1 METVLLVI
9 HVILALTLVGVI
21 LLQRSE
27 GGGLGMGGGGAA
39 TGGGL
44 ISTRA
49 AADLL
54 TRMTAVLAGC
64 FMMTSITLAIMAKS
78 RDSALAVLDAPAV
91 EDMVDEV
98 PAEPELPAVP
108 LFE

>member
-1 METVLLVI
+1 METVILVI
-9 HVILALTLVGVI
+9 HIILALSLVGVV

-27 GGGLGMGGGGAA
+27 GGGLGMGGGSA

-44 ISTRA
+44 ISTRG

-64 FMMTSITLAIMAKS
+64 FMLTSIALAILAKN
-78 RDSALAVLDAPAV
+78 RNDALAVLDAPLIEEV
-91 EDMVDEV
+91 EQETPV
-98 PAEPELPAVP
+98 EPEFPAVP
-108 LFE
+108 LSE

>member
-1 METVLLVI
+1 METVILVI
-9 HVILALTLVGVI
+9 HIILALTLVGVV

-27 GGGLGMGGGGAA
+27 GGGLGMGGGSA

-44 ISTRA
+44 ISTRG

-64 FMMTSITLAIMAKS
+64 FMLTSIALAILAKNRS
-78 RDSALAVLDAPAV
+78 DGLSVLDAPVPTAI
-91 EDMVDEV
+91 EEEV

-108 LFE
+108 LSE

>member
-1 METVLLVI
+1 METIILVI
-9 HVILALTLVGVI
+9 HVILALTLVGVV

-44 ISTRA
+44 ISSRG

-64 FMMTSITLAIMAKS
+64 FMLTSVALAIMAKN
-78 RDSALAVLDAPAV
+78 RDDALSVLDAPAPEEVV
-91 EDMVDEV
+91 EEM
-98 PAEPELPAVP
+98 PAEPELPTVP
-108 LFE
+108 LSE